1 MLQITLQQISP
12 NLGIFHVISPA
23 SSGIMRNIQEW
34 EIVVGE
40 LPQTTLRFS
49 EVFRYHYIGIVTVLF
64 FFSFVTY
71 QAFLRLV
78 TKFAIC
84 FCSKFPS
91 GACNV
96 LEARVSVIKFLV
108 SLFCREIS
116 ELTFQRYGSTGTR

>member
-1 MLQITLQQISP
+1 MLQITLQQISL

-49 EVFRYHYIGIVTVLF
+49 EVFRYHYIGIITVVF

-71 QAFLRLV
+71 QAF
-78 TKFAIC
+78 F
-84 FCSKFPS
+84 
-91 GACNV
+91 
-96 LEARVSVIKFLV
+96 
-108 SLFCREIS
+108 
-116 ELTFQRYGSTGTR
+116 